1 MSWVGKSFANILTHQ
16 STVDVQAL
24 GIFALLALTL
34 LGPRQLKYVVGH
46 RLTLSFPFL
55 HSNQYTYNLYTGISN
70 NSKFATVS

>member
-46 RLTLSFPFL
+46 RLTLPFL

-70 NSKFATVS
+70 NSKLATVS